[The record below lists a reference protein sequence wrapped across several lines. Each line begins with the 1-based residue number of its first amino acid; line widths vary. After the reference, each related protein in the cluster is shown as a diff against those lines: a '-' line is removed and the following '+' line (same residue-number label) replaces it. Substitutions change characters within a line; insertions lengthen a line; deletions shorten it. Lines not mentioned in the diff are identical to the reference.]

1 MENILLSFENILN
14 FHTLLILLIGV
25 TAGIIIGSIPGFT
38 ITMGV
43 ALTLPFSFGMAP
55 VDGIAL
61 MMGVQVGGSSG
72 GLITACLLGIPGTPS
87 AMATTFDGYPMVK
100 NGEPGRALALG
111 LWSSFVGTVI
121 SGIILI
127 FMAPLLAEW
136 ALEFGPWEMFALM
149 LFGISAIASLSE
161 GSLIKGLI
169 AGTVGIMFALV
180 GSDPLM
186 GTQRFTFGFSELLA
200 GFNFLPVLIGLFAFS
215 QLLGDIKNPPKA
227 LNVGDQTNVAYPV
240 FKVVRDMWRSKLNV
254 IRSSLIGTLVGI
266 LPAAGGSIANIL
278 SYDIAKKF
286 SKKPESF
293 GKGTQ
298 DGVIAAESANNSSIG
313 GALVPMLAFGIPG
326 DAVTAMMLGALLI
339 HGIQPGP
346 LLMQNQP
353 VLVYGIFISLFLA
366 AFLMLI
372 VQSFGIKVFLKINQ
386 IPQHYLVPVILLLC
400 VLGSFAVNN
409 RIFDVWVLLIFGLIG
424 YWMKSNQFPL
434 PPFILGI
441 ILGPMVEENLRQAVS
456 IDSNL
461 TLFLTRPISGILII
475 LAVLSMVYGV
485 YNNFKA
491 GQKAKEQM
499 QKVS

>member
-1 MENILLSFENILN
+1 MENILLSFETILN
-14 FHTLLILLIGV
+14 IQTILILLAGV
-25 TAGIIIGSIPGFT
+25 VAGIIIGSIPGFT

-43 ALTLPFSFGMAP
+43 ALTLPFSFGMEP

-72 GLITACLLGIPGTPS
+72 GLITSILLGIPGTPS
-87 AMATTFDGYPMVK
+87 SVATTFDGYPMARK
-100 NGEPGRALALG
+100 GEAGRALAIG
-111 LWSSFVGTVI
+111 LWSSFIGTVI

-127 FMAPLLAEW
+127 FTAPLLAEW

-161 GSLIKGLI
+161 GSIVKGLI
-169 AGTVGIMFALV
+169 SGLVGIMFALV

-186 GTQRFTFGFSELLA
+186 GTPRFTFGFTELLA

-215 QLLGDIKNPPKA
+215 QLIGDIKNPPDA
-227 LNVGDQTNVAYPV
+227 LKLNGKSNVSYPIASV
-240 FKVVRDMWRSKLNV
+240 IKDMWKSKLNA
-254 IRSSLIGTLVGI
+254 IRSSLIGTFVGI

-278 SYDIAKKF
+278 SYDVAKKL
-286 SKKPESF
+286 SKTPEKF
-293 GKGTQ
+293 GTGTK

-313 GALVPMLAFGIPG
+313 GSLVPMLSFGIPG

-353 VLVYGIFISLFLA
+353 VLVYGIFISLFIA

-372 VQSFGIKVFLKINQ
+372 VQSLGIKVFLKINQ
-386 IPQHYLVPVILLLC
+386 IPFHYLVPAILLLC

-424 YWMKSNQFPL
+424 FWMKSNAFPL
-434 PPFILGI
+434 APFILGI
-441 ILGPMVEENLRQAVS
+441 ILGPMIEQNLLQAIS
-456 IDSNL
+456 IDSSIS
-461 TLFLTRPISGILII
+461 LFITRPISAVLIA
-475 LAVLSMVYGV
+475 LAVLSMAYGM
-485 YNNFKA
+485 YSSFKENKQTKK
-491 GQKAKEQM
+491 G
-499 QKVS
+499 